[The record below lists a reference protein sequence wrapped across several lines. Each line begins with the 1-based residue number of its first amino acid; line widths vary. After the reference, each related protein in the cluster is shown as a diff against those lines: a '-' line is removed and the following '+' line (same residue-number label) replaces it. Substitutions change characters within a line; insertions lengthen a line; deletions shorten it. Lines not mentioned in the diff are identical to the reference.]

1 MPDKHITD
9 KHTTD
14 DRRDSPTDLL
24 ETIRNAGQQDLVI
37 AAGIQTPLWVAERIR
52 QGEPS
57 LSIIRT
63 TAEISDS
70 ILSKLITLA
79 LEELGPA
86 PAPFSFLVFGS
97 VGRREQTLKTDQDNA
112 LVYADAEG
120 AKDPKIRDYFLT
132 LGRKVCTWLN
142 SAGYRF
148 CEGGNMAMNPTYCQP
163 LSVWKQY
170 FSQWVGGGEA
180 LDLLKVQIFF
190 DFRNIYGDPGIEEE
204 LRGHLEQGVAGNH
217 RFFQILARN
226 ILQSTPPVGFF
237 GQFVVETE
245 GPGRGSFNIKNA
257 MMPLVDFAR
266 IYAMKHAVRS
276 VSTIQRLDDLL
287 TQNILSSASHGDIVR
302 TFADLMQIRL
312 KVQAMAAG
320 SAWSFPSNRIFPKSL
335 DKGEQKHLK
344 ELFSRIRNFQA
355 RLSYDF
361 TGQLGI

>member
-1 MPDKHITD
+1 
-9 KHTTD
+9 
-14 DRRDSPTDLL
+14 
-24 ETIRNAGQQDLVI
+24 
-37 AAGIQTPLWVAERIR
+37 
-52 QGEPS
+52 
-57 LSIIRT
+57 
-63 TAEISDS
+63 
-70 ILSKLITLA
+70 
-79 LEELGPA
+79 
-86 PAPFSFLVFGS
+86 
-97 VGRREQTLKTDQDNA
+97 
-112 LVYADAEG
+112 
-120 AKDPKIRDYFLT
+120 
-132 LGRKVCTWLN
+132 
-142 SAGYRF
+142 
-148 CEGGNMAMNPTYCQP
+148 
-163 LSVWKQY
+163 
-170 FSQWVGGGEA
+170 VGGGDA

-257 MMPLVDFAR
+257 MMPLVDSAR

-287 TQNILSSASHGDIVR
+287 TLNILNNASHADMVQ
-302 TFADLMQIRL
+302 TFADLMQLRL

-320 SAWSFPSNRIFPKSL
+320 SAWSLPSNRIFPKSL